1 MGIGKYGLHVV
12 DVSIDPGFSRE
23 QYSFSVG
30 ESRTELSAWNFDAVM
45 ANVMPDA
52 PLNGKATPS
61 DFECEWTTSAT

>member
-1 MGIGKYGLHVV
+1 MGIGKYGLQVT
-12 DVSIDPGFSRE
+12 DVSTDPGFSRE

-52 PLNGKATPS
+52 ALDRKATPS
-61 DFECEWTTSAT
+61 DFERE